1 MQLAERIARRIKEL
15 TTEEHYLP
23 DDSRGGLARRR
34 IQPGDFLI
42 LVQRRSAL
50 FSEIIRACK
59 AAELPIAGA
68 DRLKV
73 GAELAVRDLAAI
85 LSFLATP
92 DDDLSL
98 ATALKSP
105 LFGWSEQELFTLA
118 HYRKE
123 DHLWQALRNQTEA
136 HAATLAV
143 LRDLRGQVDYLRPY
157 DLIERI
163 LTRHDGRR
171 KLLARLG
178 PEAEDGINAMLSQ
191 ALSYE
196 RGTVPSLTGFLQW
209 MQTDDLEIKRQ
220 IDSASNQIRVMTV
233 HGAKG
238 LEAPIVILPDT
249 GRRDVTIK
257 DEIITVD
264 GTPVWKAPADDMP
277 QPMRARLDEM
287 KEAALQE
294 RLRLFYV
301 AMTRAEKWLIV
312 AAAGELSKD
321 ESSWYQITAA
331 ALARLRAEPLGD
343 DGTLRYQQGD
353 WDALDIIETPE
364 KTITTPRLDPVFTR
378 SAPSPKG
385 EDKTLSPSDLGG
397 AKALA
402 GEAGLDMDAA
412 LSYGTLVHELLE
424 HLPLMGPDAR
434 EIFLERL
441 ARTHPAEMI
450 ARAEDEAEAVLN
462 TPALAPLFAETT
474 LAEVPVTGSLGDQR
488 LHGTIDRLVIAED
501 RILAVDF
508 KTNRVVPGTAEACPD
523 GLLRQ
528 MGAYAHMLRQIYPD
542 RQVET
547 AILWTAT
554 PALMVLP
561 NDIVTNA
568 LRALPYLDATAA
580 HS

>member
-1 MQLAERIARRIKEL
+1 
-15 TTEEHYLP
+15 
-23 DDSRGGLARRR
+23 
-34 IQPGDFLI
+34 
-42 LVQRRSAL
+42 
-50 FSEIIRACK
+50 
-59 AAELPIAGA
+59 
-68 DRLKV
+68 
-73 GAELAVRDLAAI
+73 
-85 LSFLATP
+85 
-92 DDDLSL
+92 
-98 ATALKSP
+98 
-105 LFGWSEQELFTLA
+105 GWSEQDLFTLA

-123 DHLWQALRNQTEA
+123 DHLWQALRNQSET

-178 PEAEDGINAMLSQ
+178 PEAEDGVNAMLSQ

-257 DEIITVD
+257 DEIITVN

-321 ESSWYQITAA
+321 ETSWYQITAA

-353 WDALDIIETPE
+353 WDALDIVETPE
-364 KTITTPRLDPVFTR
+364 IIVTTPVLDPIFTR
-378 SAPSPKG
+378 SAPPPRG

-402 GEAGLDMDAA
+402 GEAGFDMDTA

-434 EIFLERL
+434 QVFLDRL
-441 ARTHPAEMI
+441 ARRHPPEMI
-450 ARAEDEAEAVLN
+450 ARAESEAEAVLS
-462 TPALAPLFAETT
+462 TPALAPLFTETT
-474 LAEVPVTGSLGDQR
+474 LAEVPVTGSLGHQR

-501 RILAVDF
+501 HILAVDF
-508 KTNRVVPGTAEACPD
+508 KTNRVVPETADACPD

-542 RQVET
+542 RRIET
-547 AILWTAT
+547 AILWTAR

-568 LRALPYLDATAA
+568 LRVLPYLDATAMR
-580 HS
+580 S